1 MNRRR
6 AELIEAAA
14 QLPPGSRVP
23 DDLLFADGFD
33 PSDTLILDL
42 VNAVKPDHGDD
53 GQHE

>member
-14 QLPPGSRVP
+14 LLPPGSRVP
-23 DDLLFADGFD
+23 DELLFADGFD